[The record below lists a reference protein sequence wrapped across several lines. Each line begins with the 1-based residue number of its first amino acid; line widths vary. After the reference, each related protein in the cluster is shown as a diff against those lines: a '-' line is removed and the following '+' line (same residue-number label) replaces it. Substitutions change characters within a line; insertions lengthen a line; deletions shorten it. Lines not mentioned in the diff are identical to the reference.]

1 MNTSSDTAPIRMV
14 DWKKIVFFSS
24 IALCAV
30 GAVIFFLF
38 DPTKVAIFPPCV
50 FHQITGLD
58 CPGCGAQR
66 ALHQLLH
73 GNIVAAIRLNTM
85 FVLSLPIWMLYG
97 PRFLLRAFR
106 GQPTKLNARWLWF
119 YLMAW
124 LAFGFLRN
132 LPVPLFA
139 WFAA

>member
-73 GNIVAAIRLNTM
+73 GNIVAAIRLNAM
-85 FVLSLPIWMLYG
+85 FVLSLPIWALYG

-106 GQPTKLNARWLWF
+106 AQPTKLNARWLWF

-124 LAFGFLRN
+124 LVFGFLRN